1 MTFQFFYSTVHPQAD
16 LFLHSI
22 LLYPLKSQ
30 DNPQAHSQALSGS
43 FFYFL
48 LPFLSLVSLIFPLS
62 SIFSLSLLNFFPSL
76 PTLSL
81 SLITFSSLSTPPSPS
96 GLEIGMRFPHPT
108 FFLPPKK
115 WKRCQEG
122 QGVLF
127 LGGGFPQSACF
138 HELSSSLTPHE
149 AWLLQFVLITFLL
162 PVSPIP
168 MVSSRWGRV

>member
-1 MTFQFFYSTVHPQAD
+1 MTFQPFLFHCSPQAD

-48 LPFLSLVSLIFPLS
+48 LPFLFLVSLILPFS
-62 SIFSLSLLNFFPSL
+62 SIFSLSLLNFFLLSL
-76 PTLSL
+76 PFHFLL
-81 SLITFSSLSTPPSPS
+81 LHFLLLQPSPS
-96 GLEIGMRFPHPT
+96 PSSLEIGRRFPHPT

-127 LGGGFPQSACF
+127 LGGGFPQSACL

-149 AWLLQFVLITFLL
+149 AWLLQFVLVTFLL